1 MIGEKGG
8 YEYNPYVF
16 MPNSFILAKS
26 YSIQEKLPF
35 MSGIKIQYSITLSP
49 HHSNCGAKRTK
60 SRKPIKIFY

>member
-26 YSIQEKLPF
+26 YSSQEKLPF
-35 MSGIKIQYSITLSP
+35 MSGIKIQYSITPSLQLWSKA
-49 HHSNCGAKRTK
+49 N
-60 SRKPIKIFY
+60 